1 MLQDY
6 YEKEKHREFT
16 KVNIVEGQG
25 QEEEEKVAGDQ
36 AAMSNRLVESC

>member
-1 MLQDY
+1 MQSQKDDA
-6 YEKEKHREFT
+6 
-16 KVNIVEGQG
+16 IVEGQG